1 MYTEL
6 TNTQAKQY
14 LDAVSAYEGWVQSSH
29 QALDYSGGM
38 HWKTIAG
45 KQYLYKT
52 LDRRGNAK
60 SCGPRS
66 EVTERIYTD
75 FTRRKKE
82 ITERRDHFKT
92 LMGTHARV
100 NAALRVGSVPNE
112 VADVCIAL
120 DNAHLM
126 GKSIM
131 VIGTNAMH
139 AYAFLAG
146 VRFPSDIMAT
156 TDVDLL
162 WNHKAKLSLA
172 ANNEIHNGG
181 LLGLLQKVDRT
192 YAQDTKNSF
201 RARAGSGFMVDLIRQ
216 MPQPPWANEPDRFFE
231 KDLIATDIKNMNWL
245 LSAPRIEQPVIAING
260 QVFSMTVPDPRAFAL
275 FKFWLSQSPD
285 RDPVKAPRDLAQAQ
299 AITKLIEDR
308 LPHLG
313 NWGALQSFPKKLLES
328 VATKTNEANT
338 SVLET
343 SKPIHERMR

>member
-6 TNTQAKQY
+6 SNAQAKQY
-14 LDAVSAYEGWVQSSH
+14 LDAVSAYEGWVQASR

-52 LDRRGNAK
+52 KDRRGNAK
-60 SCGPRS
+60 SCGPRG
-66 EVTERIYTD
+66 EATERIYTD
-75 FTRRKKE
+75 FTRRKEE
-82 ITERRDHFKT
+82 ITTRLGHFKT
-92 LMGTHARV
+92 LMVTHARV

-112 VADVCIAL
+112 VADVCVVL
-120 DNAHLM
+120 ENAHLM

-131 VIGTNAMH
+131 VIGNNAMH

-162 WNHKAKLSLA
+162 WNHKSKLSLA
-172 ANNEIHNGG
+172 ANNEMHGVG

-192 YAQDTKNSF
+192 YAPDTKNPF
-201 RARAGSGFMVDLIRQ
+201 RARAASGFMVDLIRQ

-231 KDLIATDIKNMNWL
+231 KDLVATDIKNMNWL
-245 LSAPRIEQPVIAING
+245 LSAPRIEQPVVAVNG
-260 QVFSMTVPDPRAFAL
+260 RVFGVTVPDPRAFAL

-285 RDPVKAPRDLAQAQ
+285 RDPVKASRDLAQAQ
-299 AITKLIEDR
+299 AITELIEHR
-308 LPHLG
+308 LPHL
-313 NWGALQSFPKKLLES
+313 NK
-328 VATKTNEANT
+328 
-338 SVLET
+338 
-343 SKPIHERMR
+343 

>member
-6 TNTQAKQY
+6 SNAQVKQY
-14 LDAVSAYEGWVQSSH
+14 LDAVSAYEGWMQASK
-29 QALDYSGGM
+29 QALDYGGGM

-52 LDRRGNAK
+52 KDRYGNAK

-66 EVTERIYTD
+66 EATERIYSD
-75 FTRRKKE
+75 FTRRKEE
-82 ITERRDHFKT
+82 ITERLGHFKA

-112 VADVCIAL
+112 VADVCVAL
-120 DNAHLM
+120 ENAHLM

-162 WNHKAKLSLA
+162 WNHKSKLSLA
-172 ANNEIHNGG
+172 ANHQIHGVG
-181 LLGLLQKVDRT
+181 LLGLLKKVDRT
-192 YAQDTKNSF
+192 YAPDTKNPF
-201 RARAGSGFMVDLIRQ
+201 RARAASGFMVDLIRQ

-231 KDLIATDIKNMNWL
+231 KDLVATDIKNMNWL
-245 LSAPRIEQPVIAING
+245 LSAPRIEQPVVAVNG
-260 QVFSMTVPDPRAFAL
+260 QVFNMVVPDPRAFAL

-285 RDPVKAPRDLAQAQ
+285 RDPVKVSRDLAQAQ
-299 AITKLIEDR
+299 VITTLIHDR
-308 LPHLG
+308 LPHLR
-313 NWGALQSFPKKLLES
+313 NWGALQSFPKKLLDE
-328 VATKTNEANT
+328 VA
-338 SVLET
+338 
-343 SKPIHERMR
+343 SKSTDINSSDMGAQKAVRPRMR

>member
-1 MYTEL
+1 MHTEL
-6 TNTQAKQY
+6 SNAQAKQY
-14 LDAVSAYEGWVQSSH
+14 LDAVSAYEGLIQASH
-29 QALDYSGGM
+29 HALDYSGGM

-52 LDRRGNAK
+52 LDRQGNAK

-66 EVTERIYTD
+66 EETERIYAE
-75 FTRRKKE
+75 FTRRKE
-82 ITERRDHFKT
+82 GISARLGHFKK
-92 LMGTHARV
+92 LMSDHARV

-120 DNAHLM
+120 ENAHLM
-126 GKSIM
+126 GKSVM

-181 LLGLLQKVDRT
+181 LLGLLQKVDPT
-192 YAQDTKNSF
+192 YAPDTKNSF
-201 RARAGSGFMVDLIRQ
+201 RARASSGFMVDLIRQ

-231 KDLIATDIKNMNWL
+231 NDLVATDIKNMHWL
-245 LSAPRIEQPVIAING
+245 LSAPRIEQPVVANNG
-260 QVFSMTVPDPRAFAL
+260 RVFSMTAPDPRAFAL

-285 RDPVKAPRDLAQAQ
+285 RDPVKAPRDLAQAH
-299 AITKLIEDR
+299 AITKLIEER
-308 LPHLG
+308 LPHLR
-313 NWGALQSFPKKLLES
+313 NWGTLQSFPKKLLEA
-328 VATKTNEANT
+328 VAPKETEAAATQPNT
-338 SVLET
+338 Q
-343 SKPIHERMR
+343 KPNRPRMR